1 MPNKEDFDARDHFGD
16 EHATVYDEK
25 IRQVILGYD
34 EMHDLSY
41 YLLKDVLDADA
52 NILVSGVG
60 TGHEALTY
68 AQNSPGWT
76 VTGVDPTPEMVHS
89 TREKTARLGLES
101 RVKIREGTVEN
112 LEKTSFDAATSI
124 LVMQFLKDNGDKESY
139 LKAIGERLS
148 TGGKIVLIDLEGEKD
163 SGEFQRLLSAWK
175 CHQYSTRSD
184 HEQIVR
190 DFEHV
195 DADLQ
200 FIPEER
206 IRELLE
212 IAGFR
217 NIYKFYKSYLFAGY
231 IAEKA

>member
-68 AQNSPGWT
+68 AQNSPGWI
-76 VTGVDPTPEMVHS
+76 VTGVDPTSEMVHS

-101 RVKIREGTVEN
+101 RVKICEGTVAN
-112 LEKTSFDAATSI
+112 LEKTGFDAATSI
-124 LVMQFLKDNGDKESY
+124 NRRKDCPHRPRRREG
-139 LKAIGERLS
+139 LRGVPAPALG
-148 TGGKIVLIDLEGEKD
+148 LEV
-163 SGEFQRLLSAWK
+163 SSVQHPQR
-175 CHQYSTRSD
+175 
-184 HEQIVR
+184 
-190 DFEHV
+190 
-195 DADLQ
+195 
-200 FIPEER
+200 P
-206 IRELLE
+206 
-212 IAGFR
+212 
-217 NIYKFYKSYLFAGY
+217 
-231 IAEKA
+231 